1 MSYEIKSAFQIASR
15 KRAAGDQARSPCSLP
30 AKLPRQASTLFIA
43 RTDLTPFGRRD
54 GSPLCANTSRAAS
67 YEFLIVTPRLE
78 FPATATKQRLRPTS
92 NRDKIAVFS
101 SGFPA
106 LARNRQQPWPPE
118 FLIANLESEFRITHT
133 KLSPLRIS
141 NRKFSPLLRLQF
153 SSPPRSISANEW
165 RVTHHS
171 SLSVLIHGGAI
182 KIQRNPCK
190 DNNLKIS
197 NRRRTGGLRNREP
210 QLSSRLRSNRIA
222 SRRRIARTSRKEVA

>member
-30 AKLPRQASTLFIA
+30 AKHPSQGSNFSLTRTGLMPSDGAASTP
-43 RTDLTPFGRRD
+43 D
-54 GSPLCANTSRAAS
+54 TSRAAS
-67 YEFLIVTPRLE
+67 HGILIETPRLE

-118 FLIANLESEFRITHT
+118 FLIANLELEFRITHT